1 MSTLIIT
8 HARVGEASGLATLYV
23 ENGRFVE
30 ALSRDITACETL
42 DLEGRLLLPGLIE
55 THIHLDKA
63 CIMQRCQLQ
72 AGTLAEAV
80 QQTRAAKAEFTEQDV
95 YERGRQVLDKAILQ
109 GTTHMRTHVELDP
122 QIGLTGFNAIR
133 RLQADYAWAI
143 TLEICVFPQEGML
156 NNPGTEAL
164 LRYGLENGASVLGGC
179 PYTDND
185 PLAQIDRLFELAME
199 YDCDLD
205 LHLDFDLNP
214 EGMTIEHVARCTE
227 QHNWGGRVTVGHVT
241 KLSTLPMET
250 LIGLGIRLAEAG
262 VQVTCLPSTDLFL
275 TGREHFHNKP
285 RGLAPLAHLHA
296 CGVTC
301 SVSTNNIG
309 NPFTPYGDASLV
321 RQANLF
327 ANVSQM
333 GTAAELLQCMGW
345 VSSESARM
353 LRLKDYGLTPGCNA
367 DFIVFDAA
375 SPAAVIAEISA
386 PLMGYKH
393 GKRTFE
399 RPQGRLL
406 IPDDSDTCFST
417 DITHST
423 RV

>member
-1 MSTLIIT
+1 MSALIISN
-8 HARVGEASGLATLYV
+8 ARVGNDLDPTTLYV
-23 ENGRFVE
+23 ENGRFVA
-30 ALSRDITACETL
+30 ALSRDIGDCEHL

-95 YERGRQVLDKAILQ
+95 YQRGAQVLDKAIVQ

-122 QIGLTGFNAIR
+122 QIGLIGFNAVR

-143 TLEICVFPQEGML
+143 TLDICVFPQEGML

-164 LRYGLENGASVLGGC
+164 LRYGLENGATVLGGC
-179 PYTDND
+179 PYTDSD
-185 PLAQIDRLFELAME
+185 PLGQIDRLFELAVE

-205 LHLDFDLNP
+205 VHLDFDLNP
-214 EGMTIEHVARCTE
+214 EGMTIEHVARCTQ

-241 KLSTLPMET
+241 KLSALPMEA
-250 LIGLGIRLAEAG
+250 LIGLGIRLAESG

-285 RGLAPLAHLHA
+285 RGVAPLNHLHA

-301 SVSTNNIG
+301 SVSTNNVG

-333 GTAAELLQCMGW
+333 GTTSELLQCMAW

-353 LRLKDYGLTPGCNA
+353 LRLKNYGLTPGCDA
-367 DFIVFDAA
+367 DFIVFDAP

-386 PLMGYKH
+386 PVMGYKR
-393 GKRTFE
+393 GRRTFE

-406 IPDDSDTCFST
+406 APE
-417 DITHST
+417 
-423 RV
+423 

>member
-1 MSTLIIT
+1 MNPLHIIN
-8 HARVGEASGLATLYV
+8 ARVGELTNVQLYV
-23 ENGRFVE
+23 EDGHFVE
-30 ALSRDITACETL
+30 SFSSELKHWQTL
-42 DLEGRLLLPGLIE
+42 DLQGMLLMPGLIE

-63 CIMQRCQLQ
+63 CIMQRCHLQ
-72 AGTLAEAV
+72 EGTLGEAV
-80 QQTRAAKAEFTEQDV
+80 AQTRAAKAEFTEEDV
-95 YERGRQVLDKAILQ
+95 YQRGAQVLDKAILQ

-122 QIGLTGFNAIR
+122 QIGLIGFNAIR

-143 TLEICVFPQEGML
+143 SLEICVFPQEGLL
-156 NNPGTEAL
+156 NNPGTEQL
-164 LRYGLENGASVLGGC
+164 LCHALENGATVLGGC
-179 PYTDND
+179 PYMDSD
-185 PLAQIDRLFELAME
+185 PNGQIQRLFELAVH

-214 EGMTIEHVARCTE
+214 EGMTVMEVARCT
-227 QHNWGGRVTVGHVT
+227 QLYGWAGRVTIGHVT
-241 KLSTLPMET
+241 KLSTLPKEQLT
-250 LIGLGIRLAEAG
+250 VLGLHLAKGG

-275 TGREHFHNKP
+275 MGRESFHNKP

-309 NPFTPYGDASLV
+309 NPFTPYGDASLI

-333 GTAAELLQCMGW
+333 GTVPELLQCLAW

-353 LRLKDYGLTPGCNA
+353 LRLKDYGLLPGCRA
-367 DFIVFDAA
+367 DFIVFDAL

-386 PLMGYKH
+386 PLMGFKAGRQTFSRPV
-393 GKRTFE
+393 GK
-399 RPQGRLL
+399 LL
-406 IPDDSDTCFST
+406 KPEG
-417 DITHST
+417 
-423 RV
+423 

>member
-1 MSTLIIT
+1 MSTLIIRN
-8 HARVGEASGLATLYV
+8 ARVGNDPTLQTLHV

-30 ALSRDITACETL
+30 GLSREAVVSETL
-42 DLEGRLLLPGLIE
+42 DLEGKLLLPGLIE

-80 QQTRAAKAEFTEQDV
+80 QQTRAAKAEFTEEDV
-95 YERGRQVLDKAILQ
+95 YQRGAQVLDKAILQ

-122 QIGLTGFNAIR
+122 QIGLIGFNAIR
-133 RLQADYAWAI
+133 RLQADYAWAV
-143 TLEICVFPQEGML
+143 TLDICVFPQEGLL
-156 NNPGTEAL
+156 NNPGTEEL
-164 LRYGLENGASVLGGC
+164 LRHGLENGATVLGGC
-179 PYTDND
+179 PYTDSD
-185 PLAQIDRLFELAME
+185 PLGQIDRLFELAVE

-214 EGMTIEHVARCTE
+214 HGMTVEHVVGCTE
-227 QHNWGGRVTVGHVT
+227 RHGWAGRVTIGHVT
-241 KLSTLPMET
+241 KLSALPMET
-250 LIGLGIRLAEAG
+250 LMSLGVRLAEAG

-301 SVSTNNIG
+301 SLSTNNLG

-327 ANVSQM
+327 ANVAQL
-333 GTAAELLQCMGW
+333 GTPAELLQCLGW

-353 LRLKDYGLTPGCNA
+353 LRLADYGLTPGCHA
-367 DFIVFDAA
+367 DFIVFDAP
-375 SPAAVIAEISA
+375 SPAAVIADISA
-386 PLMGYKH
+386 PSMGYKR

-399 RPQGRLL
+399 RPLGTLLRPRL
-406 IPDDSDTCFST
+406 
-417 DITHST
+417 
-423 RV
+423 

>member
-1 MSTLIIT
+1 MNALHIIN
-8 HARVGEASGLATLYV
+8 ARVGEITNVQLYV
-23 ENGRFVE
+23 EDGHFVE
-30 ALSRDITACETL
+30 AFSSGLKHWQTL
-42 DLEGRLLLPGLIE
+42 DLQGMLLMPGLIE

-63 CIMQRCQLQ
+63 CIMQRCHLQ
-72 AGTLAEAV
+72 EGTLGEAV
-80 QQTRAAKAEFTEQDV
+80 AQTRAAKAEFTEEDV
-95 YERGRQVLDKAILQ
+95 YRRGAQVLDKAILQ

-122 QIGLTGFNAIR
+122 QIGLIGFNAIR

-143 TLEICVFPQEGML
+143 SLEICVFPQEGLL
-156 NNPGTEAL
+156 NNPGTEQL
-164 LRYGLENGASVLGGC
+164 LCYALENGATVLGGC
-179 PYTDND
+179 PYMDSD
-185 PLAQIDRLFELAME
+185 PNGQIQRLFELAVH

-214 EGMTIEHVARCTE
+214 EGMTVMEVARCTE
-227 QHNWGGRVTVGHVT
+227 LHGWGGRVTIGHVT
-241 KLSTLPMET
+241 KLSTLPKAPLT
-250 LIGLGIRLAEAG
+250 VLGLHLAKVG

-275 TGREHFHNKP
+275 MGRESFHNKP

-309 NPFTPYGDASLV
+309 NPFTPYGDASLI

-333 GTAAELLQCMGW
+333 GTVPELLQCMAW

-353 LRLKDYGLTPGCNA
+353 LRLKDYGLVPGCRA
-367 DFIVFDAA
+367 DFIVFSAT

-386 PLMGYKH
+386 PLMGFKAGRQTFSRPA
-393 GKRTFE
+393 GK
-399 RPQGRLL
+399 LL
-406 IPDDSDTCFST
+406 KPDFL
-417 DITHST
+417 
-423 RV
+423 

>member
-1 MSTLIIT
+1 MKAMKIINVRLGADN
-8 HARVGEASGLATLYV
+8 HLSELQV
-23 ENGRFVE
+23 ENGYFVE
-30 ALSRDITACETL
+30 ALSADAGPWETL
-42 DLEGRLLLPGLIE
+42 DLHGQLVMPGLIE

-63 CIMQRCQLQ
+63 CIMQRCHLQ
-72 AGTLAEAV
+72 EGTLAEAV
-80 QQTRAAKAEFTEQDV
+80 AQTRAAKAGFTEDDV
-95 YERGRQVLDKAILQ
+95 YRRGAQVLDKAIVQ

-122 QIGLTGFNAIR
+122 QIGLTGFHAIR

-143 TLEICVFPQEGML
+143 TLELCVFPQEGML

-164 LRYGLENGASVLGGC
+164 LCQALESGATVLGGC
-179 PYTDND
+179 PYMDSD
-185 PLAQIDRLFELAME
+185 PLGQIQRLFELATR

-214 EGMTIEHVARCTE
+214 EGLTVMEVARCTRL
-227 QHNWGGRVTVGHVT
+227 HGWGGRVTIGHVT
-241 KLSTLPMET
+241 KLSALPQESLT
-250 LIGLGIRLAEAG
+250 VLALELAEAG

-275 TGREHFHNKP
+275 MGRDVFHNKP

-301 SVSTNNIG
+301 SVSTNNVG

-333 GTAAELLQCMGW
+333 GTVPQLLQCLAW
-345 VSSESARM
+345 VSSESARL
-353 LRLKDYGLTPGCNA
+353 LRLNDYGLLPGCRA
-367 DFIVFDAA
+367 DFIVFDAP

-386 PLMGYKH
+386 PVMGFK
-393 GKRTFE
+393 GGRQTFS
-399 RPQGRLL
+399 RPVGTLL
-406 IPDDSDTCFST
+406 RP
-417 DITHST
+417 
-423 RV
+423 